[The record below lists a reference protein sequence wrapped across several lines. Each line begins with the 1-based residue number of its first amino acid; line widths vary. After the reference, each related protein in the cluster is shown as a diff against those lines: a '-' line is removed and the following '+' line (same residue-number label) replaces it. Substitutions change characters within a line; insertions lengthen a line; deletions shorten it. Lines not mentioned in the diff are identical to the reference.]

1 MNKNI
6 FILIFLFGM
15 SLTTIAQKVQI
26 SGFVKDSLGNPLE
39 MANVIAY
46 KKVDNAMMGYGIT
59 NNKGEYKISVPK
71 DDTYLLKVSFIGLSA
86 EPKSITVTSDDV
98 SVSFEMSAKENNLDE
113 VEIVYEIPV
122 VVKGDTLVYNT
133 DSFTSGEEKKLGD
146 VLEKLPGIEV
156 NDDGEIEVEGKTVSK
171 VMVEGKDFFDGDSKL
186 ATENIPADA
195 LDKVEVLR
203 NYDDVNQMR
212 GLRNSQDQVAINIKL
227 KEGKKNFW
235 FGDVMAGS
243 GVGETERYIVKPK
256 LFYYSPDYSINI
268 ITDFNDI
275 GEVPFTRRDYFN
287 FTGGFRNLG
296 RGGTSFNIT
305 TDDLAF
311 TTLQNNRANEID
323 TKFAAANFSLTASKT
338 LDVSGYGIFS
348 DTKTDLIT
356 NTRTIY
362 IDDTPD
368 PSDNTV
374 EETFDNTLQFSKLGL
389 LKLSAIYK
397 PNTNFRLDYDI
408 FGKLSKQE
416 EDGRFL
422 SLREN
427 ISENIEEQLENTP
440 FSIQQNVNAYYTLND
455 KNIFSF
461 EAQHLFQD
469 EDPFYNAIRD
479 EIPFRGIFT
488 EINDPLDPDQDTFN
502 PLQES
507 ERYSVNQDKKVKT
520 SKLDAKLDYYYVL
533 NKKSNLNFTLGT
545 IMSTQNFDS
554 GIFQILDNG
563 DRVDFEDEEFN
574 NDVKYNFTDLFGS
587 LHYKFITGIFTFN
600 SGISL
605 HNYNLKDEQLRTT
618 LTQDDWTVLPDLFIL
633 AQLKKSESLR
643 FNYSITAEY
652 TDINR
657 LAEGYIFNNYNSL
670 TQGNRNLENALYDN
684 YSLNY
689 FSFNMF
695 NYTNIFANISYSNR
709 RNPIKNTSAISGINR
724 VNTPV
729 NSDLADQ
736 IFTAFGSFS
745 RTFGKIKGSLN
756 ANVNWSSFNN
766 IVNDLPSESVS
777 LTQTYR
783 TEWST
788 NFKKGPNFDL
798 GYSIT
803 VNDYD
808 NNGAES
814 TFYTSRPFA
823 QLDWSFAKGFLLKS
837 SYSYY
842 NYRDAETTLNEYSFW
857 DADLFYQKPDSKWE
871 YKFSVTNLL
880 NTESINSDSF
890 SELFNSTSSYVV
902 QPRYWIFSIKYN
914 L

>member
-1 MNKNI
+1 MNKFI
-6 FILIFLFGM
+6 QHIIILITI
-15 SLTTIAQKVQI
+15 TTSAQNVQI

-46 KKVDNAMMGYGIT
+46 KKGDNAMMGYGIT
-59 NNKGEYKISVPK
+59 NSQGKYKISVPVNQ
-71 DDTYLLKVSFIGLSA
+71 TYNLKVSFIGLSVN
-86 EPKSITVTSDDV
+86 PKSV
-98 SVSFEMSAKENNLDE
+98 SVTTTDVVADFVMNSQENSLDE

-133 DSFTSGEEKKLGD
+133 DSFTTGTEKKLED

-186 ATENIPADA
+186 ATKNIPADA

-203 NYDDVNQMR
+203 NYEDVNQMR

-235 FGDVMAGS
+235 FGDITAGA
-243 GVGETERYIVKPK
+243 GVGETERYLIKPK
-256 LFYYSPDYSINI
+256 LFYYSPKYSVNI

-296 RGGTSFNIT
+296 RGGTSFT
-305 TDDLAF
+305 VSSDDLAF
-311 TTLQNNRANEID
+311 ATLQNNRANEIN
-323 TKFAAANFSLTASKT
+323 TKFGAANFSLAANKK
-338 LDVSGYGIFS
+338 LDISGYGIVS

-356 NTRTIY
+356 NTRRVY
-362 IDDTPD
+362 IDDTSD
-368 PSDNTV
+368 PTDNTI
-374 EETFDNTLQFSKLGL
+374 EETSDIVEQKSRLGL
-389 LKLSAIYK
+389 LKLSASYR

-416 EDGRFL
+416 ENDAFL
-422 SLREN
+422 SVRSD
-427 ISENIEEQLENTP
+427 ISENINERLENTP
-440 FSIQQNVNAYYTLND
+440 FSIQQNANVYYTLD
-455 KNIFSF
+455 EKNIFSF
-461 EAQHLFQD
+461 EAQHLFQN

-488 EINDPLDPDQDTFN
+488 EVNNPADPSLDTFDPLE
-502 PLQES
+502 ES
-507 ERYSVNQDKKVKT
+507 ERYNVNQTKEVQTNKI
-520 SKLDAKLDYYYVL
+520 DAKLDYYYVL
-533 NKKSNLNFTLGT
+533 NKKSNLNFSLGT
-545 IMSTQNFDS
+545 ISSTQNFDS
-554 GIFQILDNG
+554 SIFQILDNG
-563 DRVDFEDEEFN
+563 DQNDFENEEFN
-574 NDVKYNFTDLFGS
+574 NNVKYNFNDVFAGV
-587 LHYKFITGIFTFN
+587 HYKFITGIFTFN
-600 SGISL
+600 PGISI
-605 HNYNLKDEQLRTT
+605 HNYDLKDQQLGTT
-618 LTQDDWTVLPDLFIL
+618 INQNEWQVLPGFFAL
-633 AQLKKSESLR
+633 AQFKKTESLR
-643 FNYSITAEY
+643 FNYAITAEY

-657 LAEGYIFNNYNSL
+657 LASGYVFNNYNSL
-670 TQGNRNLENALYDN
+670 SQGNRNLENALYDN

-695 NYTNIFANISYSNR
+695 NYTNIFARLSYTNR
-709 RNPIKNTSAISGINR
+709 RNPIKNTSIIEGINR
-724 VNTPV
+724 VNTPI
-729 NSDLADQ
+729 NSNLADQ
-736 IFTAFGSFS
+736 VLSGNGRFS
-745 RTFGKIKGSLN
+745 RTFGKIKGELN
-756 ANVNWSSFNN
+756 ANLSWSSFNN
-766 IVNDLPSESVS
+766 IVNNQPSESIS

-808 NNGAES
+808 NNGAKS

-823 QLDWSFAKGFLLKS
+823 RLDWSFAKGFLLKS

-842 NYRDAETTLNEYSFW
+842 NYRDTETTLNEYSFW

-880 NTESINSDSF
+880 DTKNINRDSF
-890 SELFNSTSSYVV
+890 NELYNSTSSYAV
-902 QPRYWIFSIKYN
+902 QPRYWILSIKYN